1 MSFLGLCLPEAPPIP
16 DNGIEYGTMEDWWLQ
31 IQSTKKNHKPT
42 FWHGKVKIWESP
54 MTQMNDLVK
63 KRESSW
69 NEIIEVN
76 PMQLDSNILRLSW
89 RFLVDIS
96 VGIEH
101 NDATHQEEQDL
112 KVGEDAERNWW
123 LLDEVFRSLI
133 RFLVFDFLI
142 FLYFCL
148 KPASARFV
156 VSFLWLN
163 FVCSWRKAKWVF
175 LPSSEKFCFAPPGI
189 VELFVGMNF
198 YSSWIFQRSRVTV
211 QHYLTQIM
219 IWIPNHHQ
227 EPGIWYFF
235 CQQFH

>member
-1 MSFLGLCLPEAPPIP
+1 MSTSCLSCLFWGSVCLRHLQFPTTGLNMAPWRT
-16 DNGIEYGTMEDWWLQ
+16 GGSRFKAQ
-31 IQSTKKNHKPT
+31 KKTHRLFDMAKWRFGNH
-42 FWHGKVKIWESP
+42 
-54 MTQMNDLVK
+54 QMNDLVK

-76 PMQLDSNILRLSW
+76 PMQLDSDILRLSW

-112 KVGEDAERNWW
+112 KVGEDAERNLW

-163 FVCSWRKAKWVF
+163 FVCSWRKANESFYLHRKSSAL
-175 LPSSEKFCFAPPGI
+175 LPLALSSCLWEWI
-189 VELFVGMNF
+189 STQVG
-198 YSSWIFQRSRVTV
+198 SS
-211 QHYLTQIM
+211 
-219 IWIPNHHQ
+219 NGQ
-227 EPGIWYFF
+227 ESQSNII
-235 CQQFH
+235 